1 MTAICSPKLRQ
12 RRERRQC
19 KWVKSYFKCVLIIS
33 NLIVCSSR
41 KKINFPY
48 IFMAVLP
55 GSVCGCARGHMHTQV
70 FGIVGMGGVVVSKSY
85 ETLNWFMFPVV
96 LGWKRLASVSDGE
109 ANDLTTS
116 RLQILF
122 SVPRHP
128 AAHPKT
134 RYSVG
139 CISKWGAGGTGTP
152 QRSGWGLGFYSPC
165 LPCFLRTSKAWFWG
179 LPVCLPGPNL
189 RHSHNL
195 NVQL

>member
-1 MTAICSPKLRQ
+1 
-12 RRERRQC
+12 
-19 KWVKSYFKCVLIIS
+19 
-33 NLIVCSSR
+33 
-41 KKINFPY
+41 
-48 IFMAVLP
+48 MAVLP

-70 FGIVGMGGVVVSKSY
+70 FGMVGMGGVVVSKSY

-128 AAHPKT
+128 AAHLKT

-139 CISKWGAGGTGTP
+139 CISKNNWQSMCSKGESYLGD
-152 QRSGWGLGFYSPC
+152 SGVIIKQAYAQKWSIGIELIP
-165 LPCFLRTSKAWFWG
+165 
-179 LPVCLPGPNL
+179 
-189 RHSHNL
+189 
-195 NVQL
+195 